1 MRFINVAHRI
11 IIGIAGQVNISTL
24 KMCCV
29 MLMLITVFFILHDLS
44 PYEKCQNFVLIR
56 QLIRDLQTNGFN
68 ATSF

>member
-1 MRFINVAHRI
+1 MYIKKFLRDVNAHYRFFN
-11 IIGIAGQVNISTL
+11 
-24 KMCCV
+24 
-29 MLMLITVFFILHDLS
+29 LHDLS